1 MNVSLPSA
9 LLDSVNAANPSLVD
23 PSLPKKSSAVNQ
35 QEFLTLFVAQLQNQD
50 PLSPLQPDQLT
61 AQLAQ
66 FSSLE
71 QLTGINSRLDT
82 LTGATTQATTA
93 SLLGLIGK
101 EVRHDGSDIA
111 VKEGQAGAAT
121 YTLTDAA
128 DQVTATV
135 KGADGSVVRTIELGA
150 QIAGEQTFQF
160 DGRDAAGGVVP
171 DGTYHVEISAR
182 AKGASEATA
191 VSLVTWG
198 VVDGVDLAGDP
209 PALLVNGGRVTLD
222 QVQQIRDA
230 GTATA
235 STTGSTGAATEP
247 NTTANP

>member
-1 MNVSLPSA
+1 MNVSIPSSV
-9 LLDSVNAANPSLVD
+9 LDSVNAANPSLVD
-23 PSLPKKSSAVNQ
+23 PTLAKKPTSVNQ

-101 EVRHDGSDIA
+101 EIRHDSSDVA
-111 VKEGQAGAAT
+111 VKEGQAPAAT

-128 DQVTATV
+128 DQVTATISN
-135 KGADGSVVRTIELGA
+135 ADGTVVRTIELGPA
-150 QIAGEQTFQF
+150 AAGEQTFQF

-171 DGTYHVEISAR
+171 DGTYHIEISAR
-182 AKGASEATA
+182 PKGASEATP

-198 VVDGVDLAGDP
+198 LVDGVDLAGDP
-209 PALLVNGGRVTLD
+209 PALLVGGERVTLD
-222 QVQQIRDA
+222 RIQQVRDPA
-230 GTATA
+230 TATD
-235 STTGSTGAATEP
+235 STTDSTP
-247 NTTANP
+247 NSGTTAKP